1 MQNKKWVVNPSNY
14 ITLNSEE
21 NNPQQFKNVYN
32 QYMQWPLHTVTPH
45 PLTRWDFVGEAFS
58 SINNDQIERRMEVI
72 SETFRFLHLHLTCCC
87 KVDCE
92 PCNKDKSSIKP
103 KTDFYKESFASIS
116 SKLNPFVSG
125 TFRAMN
131 SNANKPMIA
140 KSKNVPAVP
149 IVSCSQT

>member
-1 MQNKKWVVNPSNY
+1 M
-14 ITLNSEE
+14 T
-21 NNPQQFKNVYN
+21 FKA
-32 QYMQWPLHTVTPH
+32 LHTVTH
-45 PLTRWDFVGEAFS
+45 TPLTRWAFVGEAFS

-72 SETFRFLHLHLTCCC
+72 GKAFRFWHLHLTCC

-103 KTDFYKESFASIS
+103 STDFYEESFASIS